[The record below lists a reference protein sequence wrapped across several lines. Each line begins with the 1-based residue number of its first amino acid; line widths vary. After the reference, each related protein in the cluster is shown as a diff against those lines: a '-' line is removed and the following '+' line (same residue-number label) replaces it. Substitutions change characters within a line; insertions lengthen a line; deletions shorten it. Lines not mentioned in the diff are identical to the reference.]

1 MYQHLW
7 VLVDGTEASVAA
19 VGQAVELARCLKARI
34 TFVHARVED
43 ADDEAAVDRAGEYLA
58 KAEAAARAS
67 GVPCGVL
74 LTSVQAMRDV
84 IAAARERGRDL
95 LFVGVRDD
103 ASDPDRSLLN
113 EALAQLRVARLLS
126 PSAVPAG
133 AERTIGI
140 IRHEHRS
147 LANVVHV
154 AAHTMRQARAH
165 GATPDLGLLHAVVR
179 YIQRYSIGWHHP
191 REECA
196 LFHRLRERT
205 SVLDAELGELERQ
218 PEREGELMRELA
230 GLLEPNADGVQSAA
244 LESALERYTAFTW
257 AHLGREEG
265 VILPAAL
272 RLLTSEDWAGIEA
285 ALAAA
290 EPPRLDGHGDD
301 RRLLALL

>member
-7 VLVDGTEASVAA
+7 VPVDGTEASVVAL
-19 VGQAVELARCLKARI
+19 GQALELARCLKARI
-34 TFVHARVED
+34 TFVHARAED
-43 ADDEAAVDRAGEYLA
+43 ADEDAAADRAGEYLA

-67 GVPCGVL
+67 GVPCSVL

-95 LFVGVRDD
+95 IFVGVRED
-103 ASDPDRSLLN
+103 ASSPDRSPLT

-126 PSAVPAG
+126 PSAVPAVAVG
-133 AERTIGI
+133 AVGI
-140 IRHEHRS
+140 IRDEHRS
-147 LANVVHV
+147 LASVLHV
-154 AAHTMRQARAH
+154 AAHTVRQARAR
-165 GATPDLGLLHAVVR
+165 GAMPDLDLLQAVVR
-179 YIQRYSIGWHHP
+179 YIQRYSIEWHHP

-205 SVLDAELGELERQ
+205 SILDAELGELERQ
-218 PEREGELMRELA
+218 HEREGVLVHELE
-230 GLLEPNADGVQSAA
+230 GLLEGNPNGTQSTA
-244 LESALERYTAFTW
+244 LEWALERYTAFTW

-272 RLLTSEDWAGIEA
+272 RLLTPADWAGVEA

-290 EPPRLDGHGDD
+290 APPRLDGDAD
-301 RRLLALL
+301 SRRLLALL

>member
-7 VLVDGTEASVAA
+7 VPVDGTETSIAA
-19 VGQAVELARCLKARI
+19 VGQAVELARCLRARI
-34 TFVHARVED
+34 TFVHARAED
-43 ADDEAAVDRAGEYLA
+43 AADEAATDRAGEYLA

-67 GVPCGVL
+67 GVPCAVL

-95 LFVGVRDD
+95 IFVGVHED
-103 ASDPDRSLLN
+103 ASGPDRSPLN

-126 PSAVPAG
+126 PSTVPAP
-133 AERTIGI
+133 AERAVGI

-147 LANVVHV
+147 LARVLHV
-154 AAHTMRQARAH
+154 AAHTLRQGRAR
-165 GATPDLGLLHAVVR
+165 GAIPDLDLLHAVVR
-179 YIQRYSIGWHHP
+179 YLQRYSIGWHHP
-191 REECA
+191 REECS
-196 LFHRLRERT
+196 LFQRLRERT

-218 PEREGELMRELA
+218 HEREGELVLELA
-230 GLLEPNADGVQSAA
+230 GLLERNPDGVQSAA

-272 RLLTSEDWAGIEA
+272 RLLTPADWAAIEA
-285 ALAAA
+285 ALAAP
-290 EPPRLDGHGDD
+290 EPPRLDGNGDD
-301 RRLLALL
+301 RRLLALR

>member
-7 VLVDGTEASVAA
+7 VPVDGTEASVAA
-19 VGQAVELARCLKARI
+19 VGQALELARCLKARI
-34 TFVHARVED
+34 TFVHARAED
-43 ADDEAAVDRAGEYLA
+43 ADDEAAADRAGEYLA

-67 GVPCGVL
+67 GVACAVL

-95 LFVGVRDD
+95 IFVGVPE
-103 ASDPDRSLLN
+103 DPSGPDHSPLN

-126 PSAVPAG
+126 PSAVPPA
-133 AERTIGI
+133 AVRAIGI

-147 LANVVHV
+147 LASVLHV
-154 AAHTMRQARAH
+154 AAHTVRQGRARRAM
-165 GATPDLGLLHAVVR
+165 PDLDLLHAVVR
-179 YIQRYSIGWHHP
+179 YVHHYSIDWHHP
-191 REECA
+191 REERS

-218 PEREGELMRELA
+218 HEREGELVHELA
-230 GLLEPNADGVQSAA
+230 GLLEGNADGTQLAA

-272 RLLTSEDWAGIEA
+272 RLLRPGDWAGIEA
-285 ALAAA
+285 VLAAA
-290 EPPRLDGHGDD
+290 EPPRLDGDAHS
-301 RRLLALL
+301 RRLLSLL